1 MKKGMTLLE
10 ILISLMI
17 FSFASIYISRVL
29 NKSLTQK
36 KKIDK
41 DIKEQRATSNILEI
55 LKQDLLG
62 VLLSSDISS
71 ELRKLHPLPSSA
83 PSLATPSFTRLSKVF
98 DFQGTEDT
106 LSFVTFSQNPASPKE
121 YQLIKVDY
129 FLKTCSSYNQKESS
143 QCLIRGVSSEWE
155 DIEDTSKRKTIT
167 LFENII
173 ALEFSYYNS
182 EKKEW
187 QDDWDFLDL
196 KKQILR
202 KPSLNFT
209 FLPSS
214 IRLRQERSS
223 AKNKITDVTFPV
235 SHSFL
240 RTYQTQLFSPFL
252 LLEESTDGK
261 VPPLPLKQKPR
272 GRGVPDHGLDLK

>member
-10 ILISLMI
+10 ILISLLI
-17 FSFASIYISRVL
+17 FSFTSIYISRVL

-55 LKQDLLG
+55 FRQDLMG
-62 VLLSSDISS
+62 VLLSSDISF
-71 ELRKLHPLPSSA
+71 ELQRLHPMPSSG
-83 PSLATPSFTRLSKVF
+83 PSPSIPSPRFSATF
-98 DFQGTEDT
+98 DFQGTKDT
-106 LSFVTFSQNPASPKE
+106 LSFVTFSQNPASPEE

-155 DIEDTSKRKTIT
+155 DVEDTSNRKTIT
-167 LFENII
+167 LFENIT
-173 ALEFSYYNS
+173 EFQFSYYNS

-196 KKQILR
+196 KKQVLR
-202 KPSLNFT
+202 KPSLTLT

-214 IRLRQERSS
+214 IRLKQERSS
-223 AKNKITDVTFPV
+223 VKNKITNVIFPV

-252 LLEESTDGK
+252 LLQKSTDHK
-261 VPPLPLKQKPR
+261 ISSPYLEKKE
-272 GRGVPDHGLDLK
+272 